1 MSMRMMIIIGAM
13 MIKTVMKAMIQL
25 TGVKE
30 ER

>member
-1 MSMRMMIIIGAM
+1 MRMIIIIVAM